1 MLDEIVHAER
11 TSMSHELM
19 ISALNDKS
27 SKTRAL
33 LVASLSKGTTAS
45 TPVQINIQLI
55 PLKD

>member
-1 MLDEIVHAER
+1 
-11 TSMSHELM
+11 MSHELM